1 MNGVTQPYHEGV
13 QAEAIK
19 TVQRVSLA
27 EGLTGAAAVGLSIIG
42 LVNIAQGWMMPIAT
56 LALGSSLLFEGGS
69 VAARFTDL
77 MTVTARR
84 RYDVSE
90 LGSGMTAEVVGGL
103 GGIILGILALLRI
116 HPMILVP
123 SAVVLFG
130 VTLLFGSSVTARLNA
145 IEISKS
151 QENETF
157 RQVAREAV
165 YASTGVQM
173 LFGLSAITLGILAL
187 VGVNPA
193 VLSLAGLLGVGF
205 SSLLNGTAIRTRMLG
220 FVQPGQRS

>member
-1 MNGVTQPYHEGV
+1 MNGVTQPYHENV

-27 EGLTGAAAVGLSIIG
+27 EGITGAAAVGLSIIG

-56 LALGSSLLFEGGS
+56 LALGCSLLFEGGS

-90 LGSGMTAEVVGGL
+90 LGSGMTAEVIGGL

-130 VTLLFGSSVTARLNA
+130 VTLLFGGSVIARLNA
-145 IEISKS
+145 VEISKS

-165 YASTGVQM
+165 YASASVQL
-173 LFGLSAITLGILAL
+173 LFGIAAITLGILAL

-193 VLSLAGLLGVGF
+193 VLSLVGLLGVGF
-205 SSLLNGTAIRTRMLG
+205 SGLLNGTAIRTRMLG